1 MDAEEPLDA
10 YSQTVIRIVEQV
22 GPAVVSI
29 QPARARRRRP
39 VFEPMG
45 SGFFITADGYLLT
58 NSHVSHVTR
67 HIRQPEITLIDGRTF
82 PAHLV
87 GEDPVTD
94 LAVLRVEGAGPF
106 PAARLGDSARLRL
119 GQLVVAIGNP
129 LGFQF
134 TVSAGIISGLGRA
147 LQGPGGG

>member
-1 MDAEEPLDA
+1 MGAEEPLDV

-45 SGFFITADGYLLT
+45 SGFFITPDGYLLT
-58 NSHVSHVTR
+58 NSHVTR

-82 PAHLV
+82 PARLV

-94 LAVLRVEGAGPF
+94 LAVLRVEHAGPF

-134 TVSAGIISGLGRA
+134 TVSAGIVSGLGRA